1 MTPEAID
8 NARWL
13 RRQSPVVSDVFW
25 YLYDNTGEDRH
36 IPFGPIERETGHPH
50 QAVRRACRLLA
61 RHGLARYANGLWSD
75 DGLAGAG
82 YGITKEGDLAAD
94 ALVAESTR
102 LRECADALADAL
114 QNMYSGVRYIQQGQG
129 LFPGPWWER
138 VITKA
143 KDALS
148 TYREVG
154 REGEE

>member
-8 NARWL
+8 NAKWL

-36 IPFGPIERETGHPH
+36 IPFGPIERETGHPR

-82 YGITKEGDLAAD
+82 YGITKEGDLAA
-94 ALVAESTR
+94 
-102 LRECADALADAL
+102 
-114 QNMYSGVRYIQQGQG
+114 QGWLDMELEAIG
-129 LFPGPWWER
+129 M
-138 VITKA
+138 
-143 KDALS
+143 
-148 TYREVG
+148 REVAP
-154 REGEE
+154 